1 MAKRRCCLLVAIAL
15 THSTGV
21 GAQSRAVGP
30 VTIGPVTIG
39 SLGSPSG
46 FYSVPSPMTV
56 IDRAFPTTR
65 DGSLT
70 SATFQWSAFPCRA
83 AVKIKTFY
91 EIGFIYTYGVYLDG
105 ERGPFD
111 VVQSTQ
117 TVALAPPLPVRKG
130 EYIAVTS
137 LTECGG
143 PVRIPGGSFV
153 LRGDAG
159 SSDTGNS
166 FTCSVRTS
174 LCSFDNGSPAIQAVG
189 GLRARGP
196 LVIPFRK

>member
-1 MAKRRCCLLVAIAL
+1 MTKRRCCLLVAMAL
-15 THSTGV
+15 TYSTGV
-21 GAQSRAVGP
+21 GAQSL
-30 VTIGPVTIG
+30 TIG
-39 SLGSPSG
+39 SLSGPSG
-46 FYSVPSPMTV
+46 FFFGPSPMSV
-56 IDRAFPTTR
+56 IDRAFPATR

-91 EIGFIYTYGVYLDG
+91 EVGFIYTYNVILDG

-111 VVQSTQ
+111 VVQSPQ

-137 LTECGG
+137 LTDCGV

-159 SSDTGNS
+159 SSDTGNP

-174 LCSFDNGSPAIQAVG
+174 LCSFDDGSPAIQAVG

-196 LVIPFRK
+196 LVVPFRK